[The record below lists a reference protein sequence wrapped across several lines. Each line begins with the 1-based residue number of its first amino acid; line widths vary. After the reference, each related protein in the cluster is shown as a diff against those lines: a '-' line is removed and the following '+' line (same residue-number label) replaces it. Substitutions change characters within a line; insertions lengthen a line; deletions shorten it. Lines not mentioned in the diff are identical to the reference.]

1 MSQSMNTN
9 TCQTQL
15 GAGKSSIWGIPKIVV
30 QSPGPGFKSVL
41 TIQCGDYTQGIP
53 TDTGDTFTFQ
63 PASYL
68 EYTNGT
74 NSMAKPVYPEDS
86 LLLVGSPDLDGNS
99 RTEKFPFSPE
109 ATIIATD
116 DCILRFH
123 SPFHRDR
130 DLGKATKGQE
140 LKLHTNWALLRKPKS
155 KTDSIQIGTFKRGDK
170 VRVDQLAEGSVASYG
185 TRQSSRAV
193 R

>member
-1 MSQSMNTN
+1 MNTN
-9 TCQTQL
+9 TSQTQH
-15 GAGKSSIWGIPKIVV
+15 GAGMSSICGIPDIVV
-30 QSPGPGFKSVL
+30 DLPGPGFVPVL
-41 TIQCGDYTQGIP
+41 TIQRGDYTQRFQ
-53 TDTGDTFTFQ
+53 TDAGDTFKFQ

-74 NSMAKPVYPEDS
+74 NSMAKPVYPDDS
-86 LLLVGSPDLDGNS
+86 LLLVASPDLDGIS
-99 RTEKFPFSPE
+99 RTEEFPFSPE

-123 SPFHRDR
+123 SPSHGDR
-130 DLGKATKGQE
+130 DLGKATNGQE

-155 KTDSIQIGTFKRGDK
+155 KTDSIQIGTFKRGDR
-170 VRVDQLAEGSVASYG
+170 VRVDQWPIRSVASLETEG
-185 TRQSSRAV
+185 SSREV